1 MDTTALSDETTV
13 RTLEVSE
20 TIPEM
25 DEEKAARNDTE
36 NVDDESWR
44 HSLSQLPPS
53 AFHQPSY
60 AGPNFYREWKPK

>member
-1 MDTTALSDETTV
+1 MDTTVSSDETTD
-13 RTLEVSE
+13 RILDVSE

-25 DEEKAARNDTE
+25 DEEKAAGNDTK
-36 NVDDESWR
+36 NVEDESWR

-60 AGPNFYREWKPK
+60 ASPNFYREWKPK